1 MDYEY
6 ILNNCLD
13 EREFR
18 NFVGTILTKNG
29 FTSLEFDDV
38 RLSDKLKNNNND
50 IIVYNKKDKY
60 TIQTYLNKTITTK
73 EVEETIKDMEKE
85 KVKFGIIITNTD
97 VDSDLKDDAK
107 SNNIEI
113 WDKNKLLSL
122 TKKY

>member
-1 MDYEY
+1 
-6 ILNNCLD
+6 
-13 EREFR
+13 
-18 NFVGTILTKNG
+18 
-29 FTSLEFDDV
+29 
-38 RLSDKLKNNNND
+38 
-50 IIVYNKKDKY
+50 
-60 TIQTYLNKTITTK
+60 
-73 EVEETIKDMEKE
+73 MEKE